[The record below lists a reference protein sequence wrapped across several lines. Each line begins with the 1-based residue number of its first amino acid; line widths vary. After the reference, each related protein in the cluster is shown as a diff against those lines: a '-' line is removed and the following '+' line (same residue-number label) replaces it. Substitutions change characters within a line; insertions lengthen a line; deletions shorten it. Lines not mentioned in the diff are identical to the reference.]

1 MFSDYFCGREDV
13 KLPDKLFIRMD
24 TIFKF
29 SSGTDVGQGNEDD
42 VKMSVKKQE
51 SVFVSVPTIRRVC
64 SRVKGVCSRACVYV
78 CMYVYL

>member
-24 TIFKF
+24 TIFTF
-29 SSGTDVGQGNEDD
+29 SCGKDVQQGNEDD

-51 SVFVSVPTIRRVC
+51 NDIVSVPYIVSNTC
-64 SRVKGVCSRACVYV
+64 
-78 CMYVYL
+78 

>member
-29 SSGTDVGQGNEDD
+29 SCGKDVRQGNEDD
-42 VKMSVKKQE
+42 IKMSVKKQKNN
-51 SVFVSVPTIRRVC
+51 SVSVPYVMLN
-64 SRVKGVCSRACVYV
+64 ACVYV
-78 CMYVYL
+78 FTCMCV